1 MRIEV
6 DKEDLTRVLLLLIA
20 NNHISASKVG
30 LEERS
35 RNRWE
40 AIQDLLLMLS
50 LTVQEAEDLYQIM
63 LEGKELS

>member
-20 NNHISASKVG
+20 NTHISASRAG

-35 RNRWE
+35 KNRGE
-40 AIQDLLLMLS
+40 AIQELLLMLS
-50 LTVQEAEDLYQIM
+50 LTVQEAEDLYQR
-63 LEGKELS
+63 

>member
-6 DKEDLTRVLLLLIA
+6 DKEDLTKVLLLLVA

-35 RNRWE
+35 KNRWE
-40 AIQDLLLMLS
+40 AIQELLLMLS
-50 LTVQEAEDLYQIM
+50 LTVEEAEDLYQIM

>member
-50 LTVQEAEDLYQIM
+50 LTVQEADDLYQTM
-63 LEGKELS
+63 LEGKE

>member
-1 MRIEV
+1 MKIEV
-6 DKEDLTRVLLLLIA
+6 DKEDLTRVLLLLVA

-35 RNRWE
+35 KNRWG
-40 AIQDLLLMLS
+40 AIQELLLMLS

-63 LEGKELS
+63 LEGKE